1 MIVDGDSAPQ
11 NLTGEL
17 HSRGRQVYVIG
28 HLIGQNSESPLSGG
42 MLCEVGFISF

>member
-1 MIVDGDSAPQ
+1 MIVNGGSAAQ

-17 HSRGRQVYVIG
+17 HSLRRQVYVIG

-42 MLCEVGFISF
+42 M